1 MVRVVVPVE
10 VLEGETVSAGL
21 VGLLASADI
30 TVLGY
35 HVVPEQ
41 TSPEQMQE
49 QFGER
54 ARAALEDL
62 AAEFRTAGG
71 QADFRLV
78 FTHDRDQTVDRVVDE
93 VDAEA
98 VAITGTTGEVGRLL
112 VSLSGDVAVDRI
124 TAFVTAVA
132 ADRPIEVTLLSATE
146 EEAAEPGRIE
156 AVADALADAGVD
168 VVAVT
173 AADDPPLDA
182 LVDTVPGHDAV
193 VVGERAPSLS
203 SILLGDFEERV
214 AAATVG
220 PVLVVQRPTGES
232 GDENEQEEFRH
243 SGERATERAGSGE

>member
-1 MVRVVVPVE
+1 MRVVVPVE

-41 TSPEQMQE
+41 TTPEQMQA

-54 ARAALEDL
+54 ARDALADL
-62 AAEFRTAGG
+62 TDEFQTAGG

-78 FTHDRDQTVDRVVDE
+78 FTHDREQTVDRVVDE

-98 VAITGTTGEVGRLL
+98 VAITGTTGEVTRLL
-112 VSLSGDVAVDRI
+112 VSLSGDVAADRI
-124 TAFVTAVA
+124 VAFVTAVA

-146 EEAAEPGRIE
+146 EETADPGRIE
-156 AVADALADAGVD
+156 AVADALAEAGVD

-182 LVDTVPGHDAV
+182 LVDAVPGHDAV

-220 PVLVVQRPTGES
+220 PVLVVQRPAAEP
-232 GDENEQEEFRH
+232 GDEDEQEESPH
-243 SGERATERAGSGE
+243 SGERATDREDSGE